1 MSSIDI
7 LLPEAAAARVNRTRL
22 AALVPMALALAG
34 VALILLGGVNARTSS
49 AEVAATSGIDPIV
62 TGSIMTPD
70 DRRQALMMLDR

>member
-7 LLPEAAAARVNRTRL
+7 LLPEAPAARINRTRL
-22 AALVPMALALAG
+22 AAALPMTLALAG
-34 VALILLGGVNARTSS
+34 VAFILLGGVNARQPS
-49 AEVAATSGIDPIV
+49 AEVAATTGIDPIV

>member
-7 LLPEAAAARVNRTRL
+7 LLPEAAAARINRTRL
-22 AALVPMALALAG
+22 AAVLPMTLALAG
-34 VALILLGGVNARTSS
+34 VALILLGGVNARQPS
-49 AEVAATSGIDPIV
+49 AEVAAATGVDPIV